1 MIGRGWPYWNH
12 SSAYLLRSDVARHF
26 RALTARGNGLAVVH
40 SRLHTFDRQVAHVIH
55 RVAVKRPSFSRSII
69 AQYQTAHQ

>member
-1 MIGRGWPYWNH
+1 M
-12 SSAYLLRSDVARHF
+12 
-26 RALTARGNGLAVVH
+26 AVVH